1 MSAAI
6 RWILYITGLKIN
18 NHHIMYGVKGIQ
30 VGVFEE
36 KNSHNILLRIM
47 NYQFNEIQHIVT

>member
-1 MSAAI
+1 
-6 RWILYITGLKIN
+6 
-18 NHHIMYGVKGIQ
+18 MYGVKGIQ